1 LFFDPIIFGSPP
13 MEYVDGA
20 LHYNNPVSVLW
31 DETKSIWSNRPI
43 GCIVSIGTGKPA
55 IGGVGKRGH
64 DILRALVD
72 MATDTE
78 KTAREFKTRISQMP
92 EADRPQYYRFNV
104 GRGLEGIAL
113 EEWTQFTMLTE
124 ATHLYL
130 SEQREEI
137 DACADA
143 LFSAVG
149 T

>member
-1 LFFDPIIFGSPP
+1 

-20 LHYNNPVSVLW
+20 LHYNNPVSILW

-64 DILRALVD
+64 DILKALVK

-78 KTAREFKTRISQMP
+78 KTAREFKTRISQML
-92 EADRPQYYRFNV
+92 ETDRPKYYRFNV
-104 GRGLEGIAL
+104 ERGLEGIAL

-124 ATHLYL
+124 ATNSYL

-137 DACADA
+137 DACAGA

>member
-1 LFFDPIIFGSPP
+1 

-20 LHYNNPVSVLW
+20 LHYNNPVSILW
-31 DETKSIWSNRPI
+31 DETKSIWNNRPI

-55 IGGVGKRGH
+55 IGGVGKRGY
-64 DILRALVD
+64 DILNALVK

-78 KTAREFKTRISQMP
+78 KTAREFKIRISQMP
-92 EADRPQYYRFNV
+92 ETDRPKYYRFNV
-104 GRGLEGIAL
+104 ERGLEDIAL

-124 ATHLYL
+124 ATHSYL

-137 DACADA
+137 DTCANA
-143 LFSAVG
+143 LFFAVG